1 MNRIKNAF
9 GKNTGKAFIA
19 FVTGGDPTLAKS
31 EDYIITMIRAGADL
45 VEIGVPFS
53 DPVAEGT
60 VIQEANIRALASGA
74 TVEKMFG
81 LVESLRA
88 RIAREGLNDVPL
100 VFLSYL
106 NPVFRY
112 RLSGARDGANGY
124 AAFFERCAKSGVD
137 GIIIPD
143 LPFEEQDEVRPA
155 ASSRG
160 IDLISLAAPTSKERI
175 GEIAKAATGFLYIV
189 SSMGVTGV
197 RGNIETDLGGIMAL
211 LRGAPPCGA
220 GITAET
226 LPAAVGF
233 GISTPEQAA
242 GIAKIA
248 DGVIVGSA
256 IVKIIA
262 ADPYHAGEAIAS
274 YIGAMKAA
282 VLQAG
287 MLPATG

>member
-1 MNRIKNAF
+1 MSRIKNAF
-9 GKNTGKAFIA
+9 GKNGKAFIA
-19 FVTGGDPTLAKS
+19 FVTGGDPALAKS
-31 EDYIITMIRAGADL
+31 EEYIITMIRSGADMI
-45 VEIGVPFS
+45 EIGIPFS
-53 DPVAEGT
+53 DPVAEGP

-81 LVESLRA
+81 LAESLRA
-88 RIAREGLNDVPL
+88 RIAREGLDDVPL

-112 RLSGARDGANGY
+112 RVSGAQGDGY

-143 LPFEEQDEVRPA
+143 LPFEERDEALPA

-160 IDLISLAAPTSKERI
+160 VDLISLVAPTSQERI
-175 GEIAKAATGFLYIV
+175 VEIAKASTGFLYIV

-197 RGNIETDLGGIMAL
+197 RGNIETDLGGVMARI
-211 LRGAPPCGA
+211 RGAPPRGA
-220 GITAET
+220 GIPADT

-233 GISTPEQAA
+233 GINTPEQAA
-242 GIAKIA
+242 AIAAAA

-274 YIGAMKAA
+274 YVKTMKAA
-282 VLQAG
+282 IR
-287 MLPATG
+287 